1 MPIYE
6 FRCSQC
12 HRRFSDLVG
21 VVANNTDPVKCPK
34 CGCLEV
40 ERLMSRFA
48 RVRNED
54 DLMEQMLDPSKLG
67 DIEDPK
73 NLARVA
79 KEMGKEMGED
89 FSDEIDAA
97 LEEEM
102 GGGAGEGDPEG
113 GAGAAS
119 DPMGDSGF

>member
-1 MPIYE
+1 MPIFE

-21 VVANNTDPVKCPK
+21 VVANNSEPTVCPH
-34 CGCLEV
+34 CGSADV
-40 ERLMSRFA
+40 VRIVSRFA
-48 RVRNED
+48 RLRSED
-54 DLMEQMLDPSKLG
+54 DMMEQMLDPSKLG
-67 DIEDPK
+67 DIDDPK

-97 LEEEM
+97 LEQEM
-102 GGGAGEGDPEG
+102 NGGSDGEDG
-113 GAGAAS
+113 GSPAS
-119 DPMGDSGF
+119 PSDAIGGSDF